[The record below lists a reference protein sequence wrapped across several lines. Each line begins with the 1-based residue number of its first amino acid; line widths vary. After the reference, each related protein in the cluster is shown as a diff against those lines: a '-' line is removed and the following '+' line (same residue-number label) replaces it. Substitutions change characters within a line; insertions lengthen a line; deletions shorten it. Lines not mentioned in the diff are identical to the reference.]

1 MDENCLGEIRFIDPE
16 TAKSDHSLPNFAEQ
30 PVAADVVFVTMKPR
44 SVRSPLPSPDCSAPK
59 AEAAEPQPNT
69 PNSGC
74 PEHIPTEW
82 KWHYHTLL
90 RLRDRLTHAHDEH
103 AKEVVTPA
111 EMLGVDVA
119 DAAREQLDRD
129 LLWAELGSEDDR
141 LFEIDCALQ
150 RIRDGVYGFCEETGH
165 VIPPD
170 RLRAVPWARYGRAVA
185 EQRQKRSGTAHKHQ
199 P

>member
-1 MDENCLGEIRFIDPE
+1 MNPP
-16 TAKSDHSLPNFAEQ
+16 T
-30 PVAADVVFVTMKPR
+30 
-44 SVRSPLPSPDCSAPK
+44 VR
-59 AEAAEPQPNT
+59 EEPQPNT
-69 PNSGC
+69 PNSDH
-74 PEHIPTEW
+74 PEHIPPQW
-82 KWHYHTLL
+82 RWHYRTLL
-90 RLRDRLTHAHDEH
+90 GLRDRLARAHAEH

-119 DAAREQLDRD
+119 DTAQEQLDRD

-165 VIPPD
+165 VIPPE
-170 RLRAVPWARYGRAVA
+170 RLRAVPWTRYGRVVA
-185 EQRQKRSGTAHKHQ
+185 EQREKHPRRAHKHQ